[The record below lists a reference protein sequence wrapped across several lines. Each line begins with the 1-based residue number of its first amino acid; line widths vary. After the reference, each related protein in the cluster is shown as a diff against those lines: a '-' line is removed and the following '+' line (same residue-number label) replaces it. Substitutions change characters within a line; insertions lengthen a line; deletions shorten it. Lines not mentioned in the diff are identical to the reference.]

1 MGINYEQIS
10 PSSIKARNLSE
21 LITNIIG
28 IAILAILLFCT
39 YRFNWW
45 DWLEYVWIGLIVIT
59 IGAIFW
65 TYFVSSPIFYKTF
78 RYAVTDDYLYIK
90 SGVWTHSEVV
100 VPMTKIQ
107 SIELKQGAIMRKF
120 GVSSVHIS
128 TMQGEHE
135 IPYIEDAVAK
145 KVRDDIAKLA
155 RLKELDA

>member
-10 PSSIKARNLSE
+10 PSSIKARNLSD

-28 IAILAILLFCT
+28 IAILVILLFCT

-45 DWLEYVWIGLIVIT
+45 DWLEYVWIGLIVLT

-120 GVSSVHIS
+120 GVSSIHIS